1 MPSVRFILP
10 DESVVHVPAW
20 VTDHASF
27 LRWAASDEA
36 PERGKIGYLHGTV
49 WLDNTMEQI
58 FHNLIKQAVSQ
69 DILNWNRQHKL
80 GNYYSDG
87 MSYSNSAL
95 EFTTVPDGIF
105 VSHDSLK
112 HGLVSRDKGIRSTR
126 LEGSPDMVLE
136 VINRSSVSKDL
147 NDLRDLYFEAGVKEY
162 WLIDSRVDQPEL
174 LILNRSDSGFVDE
187 VNVDGWS
194 SSQVLQALCRLVV
207 NIEREEIVL
216 EMK

>member
-1 MPSVRFILP
+1 MPSVQAILP
-10 DESVVHVPAW
+10 DESIVHVPAW

-27 LRWAASDEA
+27 LRWATSDEA

-69 DILNWNRQHKL
+69 DILNWNRQHRL
-80 GNYYSDG
+80 GSYYSDG
-87 MSYSNSAL
+87 MTYSNSAL

-105 VSHDSLK
+105 VSQDSLK
-112 HGLVSRDKGIRSTR
+112 QGLVLRDRGIRSTR

-136 VINRSSVSKDL
+136 VISRSSVNKDL

-174 LILNRSDSGFVDE
+174 QILKRSAAGFAE
-187 VNVDGWS
+187 EANVDGWS
-194 SSQVLQALCRLVV
+194 TSQVLRAQCRLVV